1 MKENGFIIHEGVKN
15 GEKFA
20 VIATLKTSNRK
31 TGNMVQVWIL
41 LADHSPVDGVKSG
54 LDASTICLGCKF
66 ASGNGCY
73 VNVGQAPNSIW
84 KAYKANKYNHLS
96 PFLYANIFNGR
107 KVRFGAYGNPS
118 LIPLSIVKAIT
129 EASDGWTGY
138 FHDWKEMPS
147 SKATAYGS
155 YFMASTE
162 TNDSVRRAK
171 AKSLRFFHV
180 SPEQPKNTI
189 ECLADS
195 RGLSCDKCQL
205 CKGNRLSAKSIW
217 INPHGSKKKRAIEQ
231 AISN

>member
-1 MKENGFIIHEGVKN
+1 MKPNGFIIHEGSKN
-15 GEKFA
+15 GSKFA

-31 TGNMVQVWIL
+31 TGNMIQLWIL
-41 LADHSPVDGVKSG
+41 LSDHSPVDGVKSG
-54 LDASTICLGCKF
+54 LDASTICTGCKF

-84 KAYKANKYNHLS
+84 KAYKANKYPKLD
-96 PFLYANIFNGR
+96 PFLYDSVFNGR

-118 LIPLSIVKAIT
+118 LIPLSIIKMIT
-129 EASDGWTGY
+129 ESCDGWTGY
-138 FHDWKEMPS
+138 FHDWKEM
-147 SKATAYGS
+147 SKERATAYGN

-171 AKSLRFFHV
+171 EKNLRYFHV
-180 SPEQPKNTI
+180 SPEQPKDTI

-195 RGLSCDKCQL
+195 KGLSCDQCQL
-205 CKGNRLSAKSIW
+205 CKGNRIGAKSIW